1 LGWKRQLT
9 WPGSQAHEAELPA
22 GTEGA
27 KTAAKVLMSFNAGFN
42 TIFND
47 TTGKFVMWMHVDFDD
62 YADAGTGRNVVV
74 SLRGDLAIPFGKIVL
89 KSPLAEKIES
99 VSGDGRWVP
108 GEPNEI
114 RIEELP
120 ATITIRYWGGVG
132 R

>member
-1 LGWKRQLT
+1 MVR
-9 WPGSQAHEAELPA
+9 
-22 GTEGA
+22 
-27 KTAAKVLMSFNAGFN
+27 
-42 TIFND
+42 
-47 TTGKFVMWMHVDFDD
+47 
-62 YADAGTGRNVVV
+62 
-74 SLRGDLAIPFGKIVL
+74 LRGDLAIPFGKIVL

-99 VSGDGRWVP
+99 VSGDGLWVP

>member
-1 LGWKRQLT
+1 MVR
-9 WPGSQAHEAELPA
+9 
-22 GTEGA
+22 
-27 KTAAKVLMSFNAGFN
+27 
-42 TIFND
+42 
-47 TTGKFVMWMHVDFDD
+47 
-62 YADAGTGRNVVV
+62 
-74 SLRGDLAIPFGKIVL
+74 LRGDLAIPFGKIVL

>member
-9 WPGSQAHEAELPA
+9 WPGSQAHEAELLA

-62 YADAGTGRNVVV
+62 YANAGPGRNVVV
-74 SLRGDLAIPFGKIVL
+74 RLRGDISVPSGQIVL
-89 KSPLAEKIES
+89 KSPLAKKIES
-99 VSGDGRWVP
+99 VSGDGRWLP
-108 GEPNEI
+108 GGSNEI
-114 RIEELP
+114 RIEKLP
-120 ATITIRYWGGVG
+120 ATVTIRYY
-132 R
+132 